1 MYAFCGHIDSEQAK
15 RDIITYE
22 AMVAASRKNEYHVR
36 RRSSAGRN
44 PADGRFQLGRLRM
57 SIQLDLTGQRFGRLT
72 VIERRG
78 SSKDG
83 QKLYFCE
90 CDCGGTK
97 LVRSSDL
104 RRGITRSCGC
114 LQRECSSNKFKRLN
128 TRHGGCGTRLYGIW
142 FDMRQ
147 RCSWEKSI
155 SWANYGGRG
164 IRVCDEWEA
173 DFVPFRDWAL
183 ANGYRDDLTLD
194 RIDVDGN
201 YCPDNCRWA
210 NLDEQNNNKRS
221 CIYVTIGGVT
231 KSVTQW
237 CRETGVPRHTAYSRI
252 RKGWEPERAVTEP
265 KDQERAK
272 ESASR
277 AKYKPVIVDGRDW
290 YESMTAAAEAIG
302 STQHA
307 VSAAVRKGG
316 RTKGHTVEYAR

>member
-1 MYAFCGHIDSEQAK
+1 MYAFCEHIGSEQAK
-15 RDIITYE
+15 RGIITSE
-22 AMVAASRKNEYHVR
+22 AVVAASRKNEYHVR

-44 PADGRFQLGRLRM
+44 PVGGRFQLGRLRM

-72 VIERRG
+72 VIERCG
-78 SSKDG
+78 TSKDG
-83 QKLYFCE
+83 QKMYRCV
-90 CDCGGTK
+90 CDCGNEKITK
-97 LVRSSDL
+97 TGNLRS
-104 RRGITRSCGC
+104 GHVKSCGC
-114 LQRECSSNKFKRLN
+114 LNKEMTRKANRERN

-147 RCSWEKSI
+147 RCNWEKST

-164 IRVCDEWEA
+164 IRVCDEWQA

-201 YCPDNCRWA
+201 YCPENCRWA
-210 NLDEQNNNKRS
+210 DLDEQNNNKRT
-221 CIYVTIGGVT
+221 CLYATIGGVT

-237 CRETGVPRHTAYSRI
+237 CKETGIPRHTAYSRI
-252 RKGWEPERAVTEP
+252 RRGWEPERAVTEP
-265 KDQERAK
+265 RDDTRAK
-272 ESASR
+272 EAANK

-307 VSAAVRKGG
+307 VSHAARSGYK
-316 RTKGHTVEYAR
+316 TKGHTVEYA